1 MREQRTEQREHSTKS
16 GAQRTEYRRLSFD
29 SCLLVSVFC
38 LLAFLAGCESG
49 STSRMA
55 MASEIEKLSRQT
67 ADLNRQ
73 IEQLKSDNA
82 QLRKQIKVLS
92 GLSKDELEDLYKLQR
107 IKIGGYTNFYDKD
120 KDGKKEKLIVY
131 IQPIDQDGDIIKIAG
146 AVEVQ
151 LWDLNSPQANEA
163 LLAEWDVPPNQLRR
177 LWYAALRTNYR
188 LTFDVADKINGLTEP
203 LTVKVS
209 FTDYLTGKV
218 FTEQTVIKP

>member
-1 MREQRTEQREHSTKS
+1 MILA
-16 GAQRTEYRRLSFD
+16 G
-29 SCLLVSVFC
+29 CLLTF
-38 LLAFLAGCESG
+38 AAGCESG
-49 STSRMA
+49 SASRTA
-55 MASEIEKLSRQT
+55 MASEIEKLSQEK
-67 ADLNRQ
+67 AELNSQ
-73 IEQLKSDNA
+73 IEQLKSETG

-92 GLSKDELEDLYKLQR
+92 GLSKDEIEDLYKLQR

-131 IQPIDQDGDIIKIAG
+131 VQPIDQDGDVIKIAG
-146 AVEVQ
+146 AMGVQ
-151 LWDLNSPQANEA
+151 LWDLNSSQANQA
-163 LLAEWDVPPNQLRR
+163 LIAEWDVPPNELRK

-188 LTFDVADKINGLTEP
+188 LTFDVADKIDSIEEP

>member
-1 MREQRTEQREHSTKS
+1 MRTITIILA
-16 GAQRTEYRRLSFD
+16 G
-29 SCLLVSVFC
+29 C
-38 LLAFLAGCESG
+38 LLAFAAGCESG

-55 MASEIEKLSRQT
+55 MAGEIEKLSREK
-67 ADLNRQ
+67 AELNSQ
-73 IEQLKSDNA
+73 IEQLKSESG

-131 IQPIDQDGDIIKIAG
+131 IQPIDQDGDVIKVAG

-151 LWDLNSPQANEA
+151 LWDLDREVGEA
-163 LLAEWDVPPNQLRR
+163 LIAEWDVPPNQLRK
-177 LWYAALRTNYR
+177 LWYAALKTNYR
-188 LTFDVADKINGLTEP
+188 LSFDIADKIRSFEEP

-218 FTEQTVIKP
+218 FTEQKVIKP

>member
-1 MREQRTEQREHSTKS
+1 VREQRTEQREHRAKS

-55 MASEIEKLSRQT
+55 MASEIEKLSRET

-151 LWDLNSPQANEA
+151 LWDLSREVGEA
-163 LLAEWDVPPNQLRR
+163 LIAEWDVPPNQLRK
-177 LWYAALRTNYR
+177 LWYAALKTNYR
-188 LTFDVADKINGLTEP
+188 LSFDVADKIGSVAEP

-218 FTEQTVIKP
+218 FTEQKVIRP